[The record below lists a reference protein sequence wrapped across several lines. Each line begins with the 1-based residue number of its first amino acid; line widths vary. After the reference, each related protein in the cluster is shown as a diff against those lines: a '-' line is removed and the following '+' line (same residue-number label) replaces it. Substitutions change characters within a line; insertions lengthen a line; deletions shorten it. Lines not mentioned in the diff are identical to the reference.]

1 MFVYCLFIELLL
13 FVWCITEF
21 YKFYRYKYE
30 SVEVIATVANKESN
44 ILFQRAS
51 TKVFTGEKRVL
62 SITFEYNINERTFN
76 KEEKILEEAYKEI
89 DENRIKVWVL
99 KKHPINCTLK
109 SHNLRF
115 QNALLAS
122 VVFIFWTLLIVILSK

>member
-1 MFVYCLFIELLL
+1 MFVYCLVIELLL
-13 FVWCITEF
+13 FVWYLTEF

-30 SVEVIATVANKESN
+30 SVEVIATVVNKERS

-51 TKVFTGEKRVL
+51 TKFFTGEKRVL
-62 SITFEYNINERTFN
+62 SITFEYNINERTFR

-89 DENRIKVWVL
+89 DENCIKVLVL
-99 KKHPINCTLK
+99 KKFPIKCTLK

-115 QNALLAS
+115 QNALLVL

>member
-1 MFVYCLFIELLL
+1 MFVYCLVIELLL

-30 SVEVIATVANKESN
+30 SVDVIATVVNKETS

-62 SITFEYNINERTFN
+62 SITFEYNINKRTFK

-89 DENRIKVWVL
+89 DENRIKVLVL
-99 KKHPINCTLK
+99 KKQPINCTLK

-115 QNALLAS
+115 QNTLLAL